1 MPDDEDSA
9 VPGGKGID
17 GLILDYQKLGQQA
30 GGQPG
35 GVKQNGRYSSKLG
48 GSGLVSQ
55 NRVQASADILIIIT
69 PIILKYLISIL
80 TPYMSVP
87 CLNSGPH

>member
-48 GSGLVSQ
+48 GQDSCHRIGFR
-55 NRVQASADILIIIT
+55 RVQT
-69 PIILKYLISIL
+69 F
-80 TPYMSVP
+80 
-87 CLNSGPH
+87 